1 MFFFWPS
8 YCCLGQFQFFLR
20 LAEVAYR
27 NGNVGA
33 CVFTM
38 LRISSVPPSLRRYLF
53 FVFEGQENTNHTRG
67 CCARYEGGGFFYHTT
82 MPTDAMRKFRD
93 AVSLA

>member
-1 MFFFWPS
+1 
-8 YCCLGQFQFFLR
+8 
-20 LAEVAYR
+20 
-27 NGNVGA
+27 
-33 CVFTM
+33 M
-38 LRISSVPPSLRRYLF
+38 LCISFVPPFLRRYLF
-53 FVFEGQENTNHTRG
+53 FVSEVEDNTNHTRG